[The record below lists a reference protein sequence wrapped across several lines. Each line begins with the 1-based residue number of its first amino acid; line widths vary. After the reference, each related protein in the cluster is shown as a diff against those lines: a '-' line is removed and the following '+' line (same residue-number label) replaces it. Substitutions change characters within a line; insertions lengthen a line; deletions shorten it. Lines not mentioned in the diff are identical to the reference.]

1 MSGKEDAGRE
11 KNDRPQ
17 SAPRIEFPLLTSSH
31 LFPPTPNFPPPSSLG
46 RTFETFLLS
55 SASGEICL
63 AEGSSTK
70 ARRSPLCVSS
80 YPLLSLCQRHRKRG
94 GEERSAEETLISTNL
109 QEGGAGAGSGRE
121 QAALEGRQ
129 LKIHLPGPTHPV
141 PPTPT
146 PITKIKMPKESRTS
160 AGKKERNGATL
171 FPTKKYF

>member
-1 MSGKEDAGRE
+1 M
-11 KNDRPQ
+11 RPESNFHFLHHRTYFRRHQ
-17 SAPRIEFPLLTSSH
+17 T
-31 LFPPTPNFPPPSSLG
+31 FPPSPSLG

-55 SASGEICL
+55 SPSGEIRL

-94 GEERSAEETLISTNL
+94 GEERSAEETLISRNL
-109 QEGGAGAGSGRE
+109 QEGGAGAGGGRE